1 MKAPRQPLY
10 LARESYRRRRAMD
23 AARILPFL
31 GIFLFALP
39 RLWGA
44 EAGPG
49 EETAREGLYLF
60 TVWGGLIVAAALLGR
75 WLAPSL
81 DARTDAEAADPAGP
95 GRD

>member
-1 MKAPRQPLY
+1 MKPPRQPLY

-23 AARILPFL
+23 AARILPVL

-49 EETAREGLYLF
+49 EETAREGIYLF
-60 TVWGGLIVAAALLGR
+60 AVWGGLIVAAALLGR

-81 DARTDAEAADPAGP
+81 DAGADAAEPP
-95 GRD
+95 GD

>member
-1 MKAPRQPLY
+1 M
-10 LARESYRRRRAMD
+10 
-23 AARILPFL
+23 LPFV

-60 TVWGGLIVAAALLGR
+60 SVWGGLILAAALLGR

-81 DARTDAEAADPAGP
+81 EVADEGEAGVEGQGP
-95 GRD
+95 GQGPGTARAPGG